1 MGFCAS
7 SIDKKKKKKKCYTA
21 LNIFLILQKRK
32 EVRKMATNPPRG
44 LGRVGAV
51 KKRIQV
57 FNPKNKRY
65 TKINTETHRFID
77 QHHEA
82 NKLFKGVKKYK

>member
-32 EVRKMATNPPRG
+32 EVRKMKGRIAFLIAVSGTLQLMFWNDVPKPYGLIG
-44 LGRVGAV
+44 LGICCISFLIGVYLIRD
-51 KKRIQV
+51 
-57 FNPKNKRY
+57 PK
-65 TKINTETHRFID
+65 
-77 QHHEA
+77 
-82 NKLFKGVKKYK
+82 